1 MKTKRLPRILFVAA
15 AAFAFV
21 ACVGPTT
28 LVSALASNARSGGS
42 PVPDKDKSYLLSVVE
57 SANKRF
63 AAAAE
68 DYNVDA
74 MFFSLEG
81 RELRFTMRIK
91 EKDLPDDERRKT
103 EFLARTMEENP
114 GLVFEIWGKAANAED
129 TVLTGRFF
137 ERLVANWVSA
147 SVVFET
153 KGGRNVARASVSLSD
168 YKKFVEEWKRP
179 PVSEG
184 TMTDSR
190 DGRTYRTVKVGS
202 RNWMAENLAFETAES
217 RCYGDDPEKCR
228 EYGRLYDYDDA
239 LKSCPEGWHLATRP
253 EFDELTGTLKFDAAR
268 VVSVLPGG
276 CQTARD
282 SAYQAVRDTFAD
294 GGEMAHFWYFDAFDD
309 LSTGYGGEMRF
320 SRHGYGG
327 NNARLKAGLS
337 VRCVEGERKIV
348 DPASVEEGTVR
359 DARDGRVYR
368 TVKIGDRTW
377 TAENMAFETPGD
389 SCDSDEARCSALG
402 RRYAFG
408 AAQSVCP
415 AGWRLPSLEE
425 FHELFGS
432 MNERGMDETDFF
444 ETQARYK
451 ISFFPDSGKWKDNE
465 LRFWSSTTLEWMP
478 GDERRAVL
486 TCRDWENGVVTARHP
501 NHRKGDMSAV
511 CERNHLR
518 KDSGH
523 KMSVRCVKEPD

>member
-1 MKTKRLPRILFVAA
+1 MEMKRLPRIPFVAA
-15 AAFAFV
+15 AALALV

-28 LVSALASNARSGGS
+28 LVSALASNARSGES
-42 PVPDKDKSYLLSVVE
+42 PVPDEEKSYLLSVVE

-63 AAAAE
+63 AASAE

-74 MFFSLEG
+74 MFYALEG

-91 EKDLPDDERRKT
+91 ENDLPADERRKT

-114 GLVFEIWGKAANAED
+114 GLVFEIWGKTANAED

-137 ERLVANWVSA
+137 ERLVANRVSVF
-147 SVVFET
+147 VVFET
-153 KGGRNVARASVSLSD
+153 KSGRNIARASVSLSD

-190 DGRTYRTVKVGS
+190 DGRTYRTVKIGS

-239 LKSCPEGWHLATRP
+239 LKSCPEGWHLATRL
-253 EFDELTGTLKFDAAR
+253 EFDELTGSLKFDAAR

-276 CQTARD
+276 CWTARD
-282 SAYQAVRDTFAD
+282 SFED

-320 SRHGYGG
+320 SRLGYGG
-327 NNARLKAGLS
+327 NNAGLEAALS

-348 DPASVEEGTVR
+348 DPASVEEGSLR
-359 DARDGRVYR
+359 DARDGRIYR

-377 TAENMAFETPGD
+377 MAENMAFETPGD

-402 RRYAFG
+402 RQYAFG

-425 FHELFGS
+425 FDELFGS

-444 ETQARYK
+444 GTQERYK
-451 ISFFPDSGKWKDNE
+451 ISFFPDSGQWKRNE
-465 LRFWSSTTLEWMP
+465 LHFWSSTTVEWI
-478 GDERRAVL
+478 DEEKRAVL

-511 CERNHLR
+511 CERNNWR
-518 KDSGH
+518 KDSER
-523 KMSVRCVKEPD
+523 KMSVRCVKESN